1 MPKLPRSSCS
11 GLIARAKAQAGSDLG
26 SAVAEFALLALPLC
40 VMTISATNYA
50 INSYGDTLLRAG
62 AISAAR
68 FASLAD
74 VSKEEAQTF
83 ARRLCIS
90 GSLALQASCLVEI
103 VPGDSPIAVAHF
115 SYQPLSLLVYQ
126 PEAVSIR
133 ASTALESSK
142 R

>member
-1 MPKLPRSSCS
+1 
-11 GLIARAKAQAGSDLG
+11 
-26 SAVAEFALLALPLC
+26 
-40 VMTISATNYA
+40 MTISATNYA
-50 INSYGDTLLRAG
+50 INVYSDTLLRAG

-74 VSKEEAQTF
+74 TSLDEAEAF
-83 ARRLCIS
+83 ARRLCLS
-90 GSLALQASCLVEI
+90 QSMAVRASCLVEI
-103 VPGDSPIAVAHF
+103 TNDARPVAVAQF

-133 ASTALESSK
+133 VSTALETPK